1 MSVVKPVRS
10 KRFLATLSVLV
21 VVAGMLFG
29 ANVASADS
37 VQYQSYGRASQTEAC
52 TAQVGETPW
61 QASWGADSSWYP
73 TWEQWANKGTGGWT
87 CGRSITWALDS
98 AARTYALGDVGPGG
112 GLVFLISGGLRYE
125 MAPKTWSGGSSDSSQ
140 IWTTTA
146 AFCYASGSS
155 TANADCQTNNL
166 YPETSSGAQAAS
178 STASQA
184 VGMGS
189 ANTAAIKAR
198 MTAGSVASS
207 DYAAGMASAYTGG
220 GLTDWFL
227 PSKDELNAMCN
238 YSRNPTAPAAP
249 SVSCYGSAGS
259 TQNVTFAAGTYGFAR
274 DYYWS
279 SVQNVQVSSDYAW
292 SQSLADGGR
301 TADRKFTAARVRPVR
316 AF

>member
-10 KRFLATLSVLV
+10 KTFLATLSVLV

-29 ANVASADS
+29 ARVAVADS
-37 VQYQSYGRASQTEAC
+37 VWYQSYGRVSQTEAC

-73 TWEQWANKGTGGWT
+73 TWEQWANGGTGGWT
-87 CGRSITWALDS
+87 CGRSITWAKDS
-98 AARTYALGDVGPGG
+98 SCAAGGPCVVGDVGPGG

-146 AFCYASGSS
+146 LFCYALGSS
-155 TANADCQTNNL
+155 TAELNCQLNDL

-189 ANTAAIKAR
+189 ANTAAIKAS

-207 DYAAGMASAYTGG
+207 AYAAGMASAYAGG

-227 PSKDELNAMCN
+227 PSKDELNAMYT
-238 YSRNPTAPAAP
+238 YSQVGGFNAA
-249 SVSCYGSAGS
+249 
-259 TQNVTFAAGTYGFAR
+259 TYGFAS
-274 DYYWS
+274 DTYWS
-279 SVQNVQVSSDYAW
+279 S
-292 SQSLADGGR
+292 SQSAVGDAWYQDLGNGIANNATKND
-301 TADRKFTAARVRPVR
+301 AVRVRPVR
-316 AF
+316 TF

>member
-73 TWEQWANKGTGGWT
+73 TWEQWANNGTGGWT
-87 CGRSITWALDS
+87 CGRSITWARDS

-125 MAPKTWSGGSSDSSQ
+125 MAPKTWSGGSSDSSH

-207 DYAAGMASAYTGG
+207 DYAAGMASAYAGG

-238 YSRNPTAPAAP
+238 YSRTWTGTP
-249 SVSCYGSAGS
+249 STLACTGA
-259 TQNVTFAAGTYGFAR
+259 QNGAFAAGTYGFAS

-279 SVQNVQVSSDYAW
+279 S
-292 SQSLADGGR
+292 SQSTASLAWGQYFGGGSQDGVSKSSPR
-301 TADRKFTAARVRPVR
+301 RVRPVR

>member
-10 KRFLATLSVLV
+10 KTLLATLSVLV

-37 VQYQSYGRASQTEAC
+37 VQYQSYQRASQTEAC
-52 TAQVGETPW
+52 AAQPGETPW

-87 CGRSITWALDS
+87 CGRSITWARDS
-98 AARTYALGDVGPGG
+98 SSSCATGGPCVVGDIGPGG

-125 MAPKTWSGGSSDSSQ
+125 MAPKTWGVNETTGIAWCSD
-140 IWTTTA
+140 T
-146 AFCYASGSS
+146 
-155 TANADCQTNNL
+155 
-166 YPETSSGAQAAS
+166 TSSITG
-178 STASQA
+178 A
-184 VGMGS
+184 VGTAVGTGS
-189 ANTAAIKAR
+189 ANTTAMLALPCTSGAGVSAR
-198 MTAGSVASS
+198 
-207 DYAAGMASAYTGG
+207 AYRGG

-249 SVSCYGSAGS
+249 SVSCFGIGGTAQDG
-259 TQNVTFAAGTYGFAR
+259 TFAAGTYGFASGFPSS
-274 DYYWS
+274 YWS
-279 SVQNVQVSSDYAW
+279 SSQNIASDAREQFW
-292 SQSLADGGR
+292 ANGFAGLDNKPSPL
-301 TADRKFTAARVRPVR
+301 RVRPVR